1 MTILMSKKKAVSVT
15 EILSDVIIKGLQ
27 EVKGENIVNVD
38 LSGIENAI
46 CTNFIICSGTSST
59 HVSSLANS
67 AEKEVRTTLSEKPW
81 KREGFGNS
89 EWVILDYV
97 NTVVHVF
104 QEEARNFY
112 NLDGLWADAK
122 ITKIKDL

>member
-1 MTILMSKKKAVSVT
+1 MQRTFKDYFIILLKGIAMGAADVVPGVSGGTIAF
-15 EILSDVIIKGLQ
+15 I
-27 EVKGENIVNVD
+27 
-38 LSGIENAI
+38 SGIYQELVESI
-46 CTNFIICSGTSST
+46 SGIKP
-59 HVSSLANS
+59 SLL
-67 AEKEVRTTLSEKPW
+67 KTW
-81 KREGFGNS
+81 KKEGFGNS

>member
-1 MTILMSKKKAVSVT
+1 MTKKKELKVS
-15 EILSDVIIKGLQ
+15 EILSDVVIKGLQ
-27 EVKGENIVNVD
+27 ELKGENIVNVD
-38 LSGIENAI
+38 LSNIENAV
-46 CTNFIICSGTSST
+46 CGNFIICTGTSST
-59 HVSSLANS
+59 HVSALAGS
-67 AEKEVRTTLSEKPW
+67 VEKEVRTALNDKPW
-81 KREGFGNS
+81 KTEGFGNS

-122 ITKIKDL
+122 ITKIENQ

>member
-1 MTILMSKKKAVSVT
+1 MSKKKEINAT
-15 EILSDVIIKGLQ
+15 QILSDVVIKGLQ

-38 LSGIENAI
+38 LTNIENAI
-46 CTNFIICSGTSST
+46 CTNFIICTGTSST

-67 AEKEVRTTLSEKPW
+67 AEKEVRTTLGDRPW
-81 KREGFGNS
+81 KKEGFGNS

-104 QEEARNFY
+104 QEESRNFY

>member
-1 MTILMSKKKAVSVT
+1 MSNKNEVKTAK
-15 EILSDVIIKGLQ
+15 ILSDVVIKGLQ
-27 EVKGENIVNVD
+27 EVKGKNIVNVD
-38 LSGIENAI
+38 LSDIENAV
-46 CTNFIICSGTSST
+46 CTNFIICTGTSST

-67 AEKEVRTTLSEKPW
+67 AEKEVRTILEEKPW
-81 KREGFGNS
+81 KREGFSNS

-104 QEEARNFY
+104 QEDARTFY

>member
-1 MTILMSKKKAVSVT
+1 MSTKKEIKTAQ
-15 EILSDVIIKGLQ
+15 ILSDVVIKGLQ

-46 CTNFIICSGTSST
+46 CTNFIICTGTSNT

-67 AEKEVRTTLSEKPW
+67 AEKEVRTTLEEKPW

>member
-1 MTILMSKKKAVSVT
+1 MSKKK
-15 EILSDVIIKGLQ
+15 EIETSEIFADVVIKGLQ
-27 EVKGENIVNVD
+27 EVKGVNIVKVD

-46 CTNFIICSGTSST
+46 CTNFIICTGTSST

-67 AEKEVRTTLSEKPW
+67 AEKEVRETLEEKPW

>member
-1 MTILMSKKKAVSVT
+1 MSKKK
-15 EILSDVIIKGLQ
+15 EIKTAEIFADVVIKGLQ
-27 EVKGENIVNVD
+27 EVKGVNIVKVD
-38 LSGIENAI
+38 LSDIENAI
-46 CTNFIICSGTSST
+46 CTNFIICTGTSST

-67 AEKEVRTTLSEKPW
+67 AEKEVKTTLDEKPW

>member
-1 MTILMSKKKAVSVT
+1 MSTKKEVKTAQ
-15 EILSDVIIKGLQ
+15 ILSDVVIKGLQ
-27 EVKGENIVNVD
+27 EVKGMNIVNVD
-38 LSGIENAI
+38 LTSIENAI
-46 CTNFIICSGTSST
+46 CTNFIICTGTSST

-67 AEKEVRTTLSEKPW
+67 AEKEVRTNLAEKPW

-104 QEEARNFY
+104 QEDARNFY

>member
-1 MTILMSKKKAVSVT
+1 MAKKKEVKVS
-15 EILSDVIIKGLQ
+15 EILSDVVIKGLQ
-27 EVKGENIVNVD
+27 ELKGVNITNVD
-38 LSGIENAI
+38 LSAIENAV
-46 CTNFIICSGTSST
+46 CSNFIICTGTSST
-59 HVSSLANS
+59 HVSALAGS
-67 AEKEVRTTLSEKPW
+67 AEKEVRTTLNEKPW

-104 QEEARNFY
+104 QEESRIFY

-122 ITKIKDL
+122 ITKIEDQ

>member
-1 MTILMSKKKAVSVT
+1 MSKKNEEKAT
-15 EILSDVIIKGLQ
+15 QILSDVVIKGLQ
-27 EVKGENIVNVD
+27 EVKGENIVNID

-46 CTNFIICSGTSST
+46 CTNFIICTGTSST

-67 AEKEVRTTLSEKPW
+67 AVREVRATLEEKPW

>member
-1 MTILMSKKKAVSVT
+1 MSTKKEIKTAQ
-15 EILSDVIIKGLQ
+15 ILSEVVIKGLQ
-27 EVKGENIVNVD
+27 EVKGVNIVNID
-38 LSGIENAI
+38 LGSIENAI
-46 CTNFIICSGTSST
+46 CTNFIICTGTSST

-67 AEKEVRTTLSEKPW
+67 AEKEVRTSLAEKPW

-104 QEEARNFY
+104 QEDARNFY